1 MSRAEEL
8 KTWYLSLE
16 QRERRFLAAGA
27 ACLAL
32 MLVYLTV
39 LHPFFS
45 AKQALEARV
54 EAQQSLL
61 DWMRPV
67 ASQIQILRGQQP
79 SGLQA
84 GQSLLSTVD
93 RSAGEAGFGPALKQV
108 QTENDGTVRVQMQGA
123 GFDSLVRWLERL
135 HRQYG
140 ISVSELT
147 AQRSSGPGTVDATLT
162 LQAPSP

>member
-1 MSRAEEL
+1 MSRSEEL

-16 QRERRFLAAGA
+16 QRERRFLAAGV

-39 LHPFFS
+39 LHPFLS
-45 AKQALEARV
+45 AKHALEARV

-67 ASQIQILRGQQP
+67 ASQIQILRSQQP
-79 SGLQA
+79 AGLQA

-93 RSAGEAGFGPALKQV
+93 RSAGEAGFGAALKQV
-108 QTENDGTVRVQMQGA
+108 QTETDGSVRVQMQGA

-147 AQRSSGPGTVDATLT
+147 AQRGGGPGTVDATLT

>member
-1 MSRAEEL
+1 MSRTEEL

-16 QRERRFLAAGA
+16 QRERRILAAGSV
-27 ACLAL
+27 CLAL
-32 MLVYLTV
+32 MLVYLAV

-54 EAQQSLL
+54 GAQQTLL

-67 ASQIQILRGQQP
+67 AAQIQLLRGQQP

-84 GQSLLSTVD
+84 GQSLLSTID
-93 RSAGEAGFGPALKQV
+93 RSAADAGFGPALKQV
-108 QTENDGTVRVQMQGA
+108 QTDNDGSVRVQLQGA

-147 AQRSSGPGTVDATLT
+147 AQRGSGPGTVDATLI